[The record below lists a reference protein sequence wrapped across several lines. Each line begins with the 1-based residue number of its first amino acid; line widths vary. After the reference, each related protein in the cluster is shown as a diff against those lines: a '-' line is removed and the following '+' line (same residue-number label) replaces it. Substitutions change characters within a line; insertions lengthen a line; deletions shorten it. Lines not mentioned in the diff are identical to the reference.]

1 MQRER
6 LTPAR
11 IARFSC
17 PSDKD
22 QDFLWDTEAQRLAVR
37 ATRAGAKTF
46 IFEKKLNRDNIRKRI
61 GDVAAWLLNSV
72 WEGKGDDRREVQ
84 RGAREEANRL
94 EALVDQGIDP
104 RTEDAERAA
113 AVHTQQAESAR
124 RDALFSETWAAYVEA
139 RRATW
144 GTRHLAD
151 HQNFARLGGTKWK
164 RGERKTN
171 AGPLA
176 SLMPRPL
183 RELDLERLKGW
194 LREETAKRGTQA
206 RLAFGAL
213 RAFVNWCND
222 TPEYRGI
229 VDPAIFDNG
238 AVRALLPR
246 KGAKRDCLQ
255 REQLR
260 PWFDAVRRLDNPT
273 ASAYLQ
279 ILLLTGARREE
290 LAALE
295 WANVNF
301 RWQSL
306 TIRDKVEGERTIP
319 LTPYAATLLRDL
331 QRRNVRPLRLPAG
344 EKWEPSPWAFA
355 SPAAASGRIADPR
368 LPHNRALR
376 AASIDGLTLH
386 GLRRSFGTLAEWVEC
401 PAGVVAQIMGHKPS
415 ATAEKHYRQR
425 PLDLLR
431 LWHVRIEAWM
441 LAEAG
446 IEVPKGD
453 SEQAPA
459 REVAAA

>member
-11 IARFSC
+11 IARFTC
-17 PSDKD
+17 APDQL

-37 ATRAGAKTF
+37 VTRAGAKTF
-46 IFEKKLNRDNIRKRI
+46 VFEKKLNRDTIRKRI
-61 GDVAAWLLNSV
+61 GDVATWPLNSV
-72 WEGKGDDRREVQ
+72 WEGKGDVRREIQ

-94 EALVDQGIDP
+94 ESLVDQGIDP
-104 RTEDAERAA
+104 RAEDAERAA
-113 AVHTQQAESAR
+113 AVQTQQAEFTR
-124 RDALFSETWAAYVEA
+124 RDVLFSAAWAAYVEA
-139 RRATW
+139 RRASW
-144 GTRHLAD
+144 GARHLAD
-151 HQNFARLGGTKWK
+151 HQNFVRLGGAKWK

-176 SLMPRPL
+176 PLMPRPL
-183 RELDLERLKGW
+183 GELDAERLKLW
-194 LREETAKRGTQA
+194 LRDETAKRSTQA

-213 RAFVNWCND
+213 RAFVNWCAD
-222 TPEYRGI
+222 TPDYRGI
-229 VDPAIFDNG
+229 VDLTMFDSG
-238 AVRALLPR
+238 IVRALLPR

-260 PWFDAVRRLDNPT
+260 PWFDAVRQLDNPT

-295 WANVNF
+295 WANVSF

-319 LTPYAATLLRDL
+319 LTPYAAALLRDL

-355 SPAAASGRIADPR
+355 SPAAASGRIVDPR

-376 AASIDGLTLH
+376 TAGIEGLTLH

-401 PAGVVAQIMGHKPS
+401 PAGVVAQLMGHKPS

-431 LWHVRIEAWM
+431 LWHGRIEAWI
-441 LAEAG
+441 LSEAG
-446 IEVPKGD
+446 IVFTPTQEQVPALEMAHG
-453 SEQAPA
+453 
-459 REVAAA
+459 